1 MQFHAIPAFAVLVH
15 PRRRHIPTAEAIRH
29 PRRLMIRPDHPVVA
43 RALVVTT
50 NLPAARVGK
59 HKPALLRRGSGTIAG
74 IVAPLLLVIL
84 HGDPCVS
91 ETKDFVPERLPS
103 AAAQPIEIPFTL
115 YDGYVIVVDAQIG
128 DLQHKRLL
136 LDTGTNP
143 SLIDRNVSTELGLR
157 GSVRDLALFNKS
169 VAAERVTLGSIQIG
183 PIRTK
188 NLQVMVADLS
198 GFAGDLGTRIDGVV
212 GMDVLGANSF
222 TIDYRKKR
230 ILFGA
235 LAQRHTTPLSSAAQL
250 VTVEVK
256 AGGKTLKLIVD
267 SGTPQLTLFQDRL
280 QDLDSVSTP
289 IIRRG
294 RNLSGTV
301 VCHTII
307 LPSTKI
313 GTDALGPQR
322 ASVVTIQKDVPKE
335 FDGLMGLSFLHP
347 TSVSFDFERHVFGWS
362 R

>member
-1 MQFHAIPAFAVLVH
+1 MTTTVSTTRTKKH
-15 PRRRHIPTAEAIRH
+15 RPTH
-29 PRRLMIRPDHPVVA
+29 LCS
-43 RALVVTT
+43 
-50 NLPAARVGK
+50 
-59 HKPALLRRGSGTIAG
+59 SGTIAA
-74 IVAPLLLVIL
+74 IVAPLLVVIL
-84 HGDPCVS
+84 QGDPCVS
-91 ETKDFVPERLPS
+91 ETKDSVPERTPR
-103 AAAQPIEIPFTL
+103 AAAQPIEIPFSL
-115 YDGYVIVVDAQIG
+115 YDGYVIVVDGQIG

-143 SLIDRNVSTELGLR
+143 TVIDRNVSTELGLR
-157 GSVRDLALFNKS
+157 GSVRGLTLFNKS
-169 VAAERVTLGSIQIG
+169 VAAERVTLGSVQIG

-198 GFAGDLGTRIDGVV
+198 GVAAELGARIDGVV

-222 TIDYRKKR
+222 TIDYRRKH

-235 LAQRHTTPLSSAAQL
+235 LAQCHTTPLSSAAQL

-256 AGGKTLKLIVD
+256 AGGKRLNLIID

-280 QDLDSVSTP
+280 QGLDGVWTP
-289 IIRRG
+289 LIRRG

-301 VCHTII
+301 VSHTII
-307 LPSTKI
+307 LPRTKI
-313 GTDALGPQR
+313 GTEALGPLR